1 MTNTPWSE
9 RYDEFRAVLS
19 AEGHELL
26 VDEAT
31 WKRDVKDRMYKP
43 LRRHRACGT
52 TMANATISNL
62 LIRRGKGQMCVFC
75 GRNGKTYPGRY
86 DEAVTKLKARK
97 FTLLMSREHWA
108 EHVKNSHV
116 RVAVRHDACGA
127 EFEIRVRSAVECNQ
141 IACKCR
147 CLRR

>member
-9 RYDEFRAVLS
+9 RYEEFRAAIES
-19 AEGHELL
+19 DGHELL

-31 WKRDVKDRMYKP
+31 WKREVKDRMYKP

-75 GRNGKTYPGRY
+75 GRNGRVFKARF
-86 DEAVTKLKARK
+86 DEAVRKLEARK
-97 FTLLMSREHWA
+97 FTLLMSREEWA
-108 EHVKNSHV
+108 EHVKNSHKSV
-116 RVAVRHDACGA
+116 PVRHDACGA
-127 EFEIRVRSAVECNQ
+127 EFEIRVRSAVYCNQ
-141 IACKCR
+141 IICKCR
-147 CLRR
+147 KKA